1 MWSQL
6 EDTFKPDY
14 FRFDVPLRSMPSTI
28 DNVEAIEDYENLV
41 VLQPGAARLAR
52 EAASSLLISRFYFV
66 LGGWPKN
73 TTKSF

>member
-1 MWSQL
+1 
-6 EDTFKPDY
+6 
-14 FRFDVPLRSMPSTI
+14 MPSTI

-66 LGGWPKN
+66 LGGWPEN